1 MWSEEEIKIYLSRKL
16 KSDRYNHVLGVVEMA
31 EKLAIRYRADVK
43 KARLAA
49 LIHDLAKYEGGETLI
64 KMAKEN
70 GYEIDEVEKK
80 APYLLHGF
88 AAAVIAKKEMGINDE
103 EVLNAAIYHTTG
115 RENMTL
121 LEKIIYIADYIEP
134 NRNYPG
140 VEELRNITFEDLD
153 RGLIKAFDN
162 TIRFVLDKGTLL
174 HFRTIEG
181 RNYLVK

>member
-16 KSDRYNHVLGVVEMA
+16 KADRYNHVLGVVEMS
-31 EKLAIRYRADVK
+31 EKLAKRYGADVK

-49 LIHDLAKYEGGETLI
+49 LIHDLAKYEGGEALI
-64 KMAKEN
+64 RIAKEN
-70 GYEIDEVEKK
+70 GYDLDEVEKK

-88 AAAVIAKKEMGINDE
+88 AAAVIAKKDMGIEDE
-103 EVLNAAIYHTTG
+103 DVLNAAIYHTTG

-134 NRNYPG
+134 NRSYKG
-140 VEELRNITFEDLD
+140 VDELRDITFENLD
-153 RGLIKAFDN
+153 RGLMMAFDN
-162 TIRFVLDKGTLL
+162 TIKFVLDKGALL
-174 HFRTIEG
+174 HSRTVDG

>member
-1 MWSEEEIKIYLSRKL
+1 
-16 KSDRYNHVLGVVEMA
+16 
-31 EKLAIRYRADVK
+31 
-43 KARLAA
+43 
-49 LIHDLAKYEGGETLI
+49 
-64 KMAKEN
+64 
-70 GYEIDEVEKK
+70 
-80 APYLLHGF
+80 
-88 AAAVIAKKEMGINDE
+88 
-103 EVLNAAIYHTTG
+103 
-115 RENMTL
+115 MTL

-134 NRNYPG
+134 NRSYPG